1 MSLSDRLAASFPGC
15 AFDPAA
21 VQERVDIAIAAAR
34 TRWPKIRID
43 EDALTTWLVARL
55 DVATT
60 PLEVGI
66 DKLRLV
72 DLILASACASGDAHA
87 LAAFDAEHLSRD
99 GRLSEDIKQQLRVR
113 LFVGPTARIAS
124 YGGRGELGSWVKT
137 VATRLEIDASR
148 VAHDVPV
155 EASLLEAIE
164 VDPTRGPVHTV
175 LKAEAREVMQG
186 ALRSALA
193 GLGELERTLLLQY
206 YIDGV
211 GVVPL
216 GKLHNLAPS
225 NVSRRLAKARLAL
238 LARVKR
244 VLGQRHQLSA
254 TDLASIIDLVQS
266 QLTVTGGL
274 RG

>member
-1 MSLSDRLAASFPGC
+1 MQLSDQLAASFPGC
-15 AFDPAA
+15 AFDAAA
-21 VQERVDIAIAAAR
+21 VDGKLGDAIASAR
-34 TRWPKIRID
+34 TRWPRISI
-43 EDALTTWLVARL
+43 DAPTLVSWIVARL
-55 DVATT
+55 DAATDS
-60 PLEVGI
+60 LEVGL

-72 DLILASACASGDAHA
+72 DLALASACASGDSIA
-87 LAAFDAEHLSRD
+87 LAAFDAEYLARD

-124 YGGRGELGSWVKT
+124 YGGRGDLGSWVKT
-137 VATRLEIDASR
+137 VATRLAIDASR
-148 VAHDVPV
+148 VAQDVPV
-155 EASLLEAIE
+155 EAALLEAIE

-186 ALRSALA
+186 ALRTALA
-193 GLGELERTLLLQY
+193 SLAELERTLLLQY

-216 GKLHNLAPS
+216 GKLHGLAPS
-225 NVSRRLAKARLAL
+225 NISRRLAKARLGL
-238 LARVKR
+238 LADVKR
-244 VLGQRHQLSA
+244 ALGRHQLSA